1 MLQLPRARL
10 EDAGQYVC
18 TATNS
23 AGQDQKSILLSVYG
37 EKHYASIVLPSSVSH
52 FTCYNIWIRIYS
64 YYFIP
69 AVVLQSCPR

>member
-23 AGQDQKSILLSVYG
+23 AGQDQKSILLSVNG
-37 EKHYASIVLPSSVSH
+37 ERTHCDPSAQFSH
-52 FTCYNIWIRIYS
+52 IY
-64 YYFIP
+64 
-69 AVVLQSCPR
+69 R

>member
-1 MLQLPRARL
+1 MLQLPRTKL

-37 EKHYASIVLPSSVSH
+37 EETHGDPSAQVNYIH
-52 FTCYNIWIRIYS
+52 R
-64 YYFIP
+64 
-69 AVVLQSCPR
+69 